1 MQPHQAHQEGEAGPG
16 GRRRLN
22 KAIVSGLA
30 LLGVGGVAGGV
41 ASMALSSG
49 AATAATTTT
58 APASSG
64 TSGSGSTGSSSNG
77 SSTSVVPPPGGQ
89 GAGAPPGRA
98 ALPLHGTVTAVGASS
113 VTIKTTSGTE
123 TYAVTSS
130 SAIDKNGNTTLSA
143 LAVGDDVAFSTV
155 TTDGTTAID
164 RLVAGNMAGGCGPA
178 GSGSAPATGQA
189 TPPNGPGGATGSGTA
204 SSTG

>member
-1 MQPHQAHQEGEAGPG
+1 MQPHKETEPG

-22 KAIVSGLA
+22 KVVVSGLA

-49 AATAATTTT
+49 VATAATTTT

-64 TSGSGSTGSSSNG
+64 TSGSSSSGSSSS
-77 SSTSVVPPPGGQ
+77 SSTGTSVTPQPGGR
-89 GAGAPPGRA
+89 GPGAPPGGV

-123 TYAVTSS
+123 TYVVTDSS
-130 SAIDKNGNTTLSA
+130 SIDKNGKATLSA

-164 RLVAGNMAGGCGPA
+164 KLIAGNMAGGCGHA
-178 GSGSAPATGQA
+178 GSGTAPATGHG
-189 TPPNGPGGATGSGTA
+189 TPPSRPSGATGAGA
-204 SSTG
+204 AGSTG